1 MNHELKKG
9 YPVKDFGMP
18 TKRYVQ
24 TLTISDDPGLIR
36 LYKECHTP
44 EGNWKEIRDGIRE
57 VGILEMEIYIH
68 GNILTMIVETP
79 LDFEWDTAMAR
90 LATLPRQAEWEAH
103 VSKYQGCDPD
113 APSDQKWQLME
124 RMFRLYES

>member
-1 MNHELKKG
+1 MEG
-9 YPVKDFGMP
+9 YCVKNFGRL

-24 TLTISDDPGLIR
+24 TLTISDNPEMIE
-36 LYKECHTP
+36 LYKACHSP
-44 EGNWKEIRDGIRE
+44 EGNWKEIREGIRE

-79 LDFEWDTAMAR
+79 RDFDWDKAMAR

-103 VSKYQGCDPD
+103 VAPYQGCDPD
-113 APSDQKWQLME
+113 APSDRKWQMME
-124 RMFRLYES
+124 RIFYLYD

>member
-1 MNHELKKG
+1 MINNNIKSGVAVKT
-9 YPVKDFGMP
+9 YPFP

-24 TLTISDDPGLIR
+24 TLTISDDPELIE
-36 LYKECHTP
+36 LYKAGHTP

-79 LDFEWDTAMAR
+79 QDFDWDEAMAR

-103 VSKYQGCDPD
+103 VARYQGCDPD
-113 APSDQKWQLME
+113 AKSDQKWQLME
-124 RMFRLYES
+124 RMFRLY

>member
-1 MNHELKKG
+1 MTKEMKTG

-24 TLTISDDPGLIR
+24 TLSISDDPQLIE
-36 LYKECHTP
+36 LYRKCHA
-44 EGNWKEIRDGIRE
+44 EENVWQEILDGIRE

-90 LATLPRQAEWEAH
+90 
-103 VSKYQGCDPD
+103 
-113 APSDQKWQLME
+113 
-124 RMFRLYES
+124 MFHLY

>member
-1 MNHELKKG
+1 MPQG
-9 YPVKDFGMP
+9 YPVKNFGQP

-24 TLTISDDPGLIR
+24 SLTISDNPELIE
-36 LYKECHTP
+36 LYKACHSP
-44 EGNWKEIRDGIRE
+44 EGNWKEVRDGIRE

-79 LDFEWDTAMAR
+79 LDFDWDSAMAR

-103 VSKYQGCDPD
+103 VAKYQGYDPD
-113 APSDQKWQLME
+113 ATSDQKWQLMQ
-124 RMFRLYES
+124 RIFYLYD

>member
-1 MNHELKKG
+1 MNYELKRG
-9 YPVKDFGMP
+9 YPVKDFGQP

-24 TLTISDDPGLIR
+24 TLTISDDPELID
-36 LYKECHTP
+36 LYKKCHA
-44 EGNWKEIRDGIRE
+44 EENSWKEILDGIRQ

-79 LDFEWDTAMAR
+79 LDFDWDKAMAR
-90 LATLPRQAEWEAH
+90 MATLPRQAEWEAY
-103 VSKYQGCDPD
+103 VARFQGCDPD

-124 RMFRLYES
+124 RMFHLYS

>member
-1 MNHELKKG
+1 MDVEMKNG
-9 YPVKDFGMP
+9 YRERNFGIP

-24 TLTISDDPGLIR
+24 TLTISDDPVL
-36 LYKECHTP
+36 LEMYKACHTK

-79 LDFEWDTAMAR
+79 LDFEWDTAMSR
-90 LATLPRQAEWEAH
+90 LSELPRQAEWEAY
-103 VSKYQGCDPD
+103 VARFQGCDPEM
-113 APSDQKWQLME
+113 PSAGKWKLME
-124 RMFRLYES
+124 RMFYLYD